1 MGIFHPNG
9 LGELYTF
16 LGGFMVNKGSWR
28 EDDKILIEMF
38 NNGCTALEISIK
50 LNRTKESTQKRIQYL
65 KKKKIIFELD
75 RKLKQIELREINKAI
90 NYENS
95 KLMSDSS
102 LIKSSLSA
110 YKNNSTGDLVLDT
123 EKAKI
128 NGYEYTY
135 DMPNKLRNNEGREY
149 DKTFIYRK
157 TS

>member
-1 MGIFHPNG
+1 
-9 LGELYTF
+9 
-16 LGGFMVNKGSWR
+16 MVNKGSWR

-38 NNGCTALEISIK
+38 NNGCKALEISIK
-50 LNRTKESTQKRIQYL
+50 LSRTKEATQKRIQYL
-65 KKKKIIFELD
+65 KKKKIIFERD
-75 RKLKQIELREINKAI
+75 RKLKQMELREINKAI

-95 KLMSDSS
+95 KLMSNSS

-110 YKNNSTGDLVLDT
+110 YKNNSKGDLVLDT

-128 NGYEYTY
+128 NGYKYTY
-135 DMPNKLRNNEGREY
+135 DMPSKLRNNEGREY